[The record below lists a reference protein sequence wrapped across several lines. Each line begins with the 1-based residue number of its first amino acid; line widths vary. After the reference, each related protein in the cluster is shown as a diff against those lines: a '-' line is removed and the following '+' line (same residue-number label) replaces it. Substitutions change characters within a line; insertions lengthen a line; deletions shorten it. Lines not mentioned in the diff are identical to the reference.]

1 VRRGLT
7 RDEDKRYMRNG
18 PFGMILSLL
27 LLSGSAA
34 LAQATTPQVLSD
46 QAPRTYDVKTIT
58 FDSWCEGTQ
67 QYAPD
72 RCAKR
77 LAADVKAFETYRESV
92 ERYELQYLK
101 QVEQNRAAEQR
112 GNRDPTQTERA
123 IQDKPIR

>member
-1 VRRGLT
+1 MRRRLT
-7 RDEDKRYMRNG
+7 PDEDKRYMRNG
-18 PFGMILSLL
+18 RFGMILSLL
-27 LLSGSAA
+27 LLPGSGA
-34 LAQATTPQVLSD
+34 LAQATTPQILSG
-46 QAPRTYDVKTIT
+46 QVPRTYDVKTIT

-67 QYAPD
+67 QYASD
-72 RCAKR
+72 RCARR
-77 LAADVKAFETYRESV
+77 LAADVKAFELYRDSV